1 MYTLGQVKKLQCAV
15 AVFIEAYKRYETLVH
30 YLMALLC
37 EIVLYY
43 QLGDARAVMY
53 TSCLF
58 YTYLHV
64 KMDGHYGC

>member
-1 MYTLGQVKKLQCAV
+1 
-15 AVFIEAYKRYETLVH
+15 
-30 YLMALLC
+30 MALLC